1 MNQHESSQPG
11 TVYLVGAGPG
21 APDLVT
27 VRGLAVLRRADVVV
41 YDALAHP
48 QLVNEAPADAERV
61 YAGKRGYCVG
71 STLQETI
78 HEVMANRAR
87 AGLTVVRLKGGDP
100 CVFGRGGE
108 EAEYLAERGIPVDIV
123 PGVTTAVGACAA
135 AGIPLTHRDDTR
147 AVTLVTGHFDPD
159 SPDCTL
165 DWAALARVGTLVVY
179 MGLRHLDA
187 IAARLARHGLSPDT
201 PAAVVCRG
209 TLPDQR
215 VIEAPLEHLPAAA
228 HAAGASA
235 PAVIVIGAVV
245 AHRARL
251 LSLASA
257 ASEGASA

>member
-1 MNQHESSQPG
+1 
-11 TVYLVGAGPG
+11 
-21 APDLVT
+21 
-27 VRGLAVLRRADVVV
+27 V
-41 YDALAHP
+41 YDALIHP
-48 QLVNEAPADAERV
+48 ELLAQARADAERV

-108 EAEYLAERGIPVDIV
+108 EAEYLAQCGIPVEIV

-135 AGIPLTHRDDTR
+135 AGIPLTHRDETQ

-159 SPDCTL
+159 SPDCKL
-165 DWAALARVGTLVVY
+165 DWAALARAGTLVVY

-187 IAARLARHGLSPDT
+187 IAARLIGAGLDPDT

-209 TLPDQR
+209 TLPDQA
-215 VIEAPLEHLPAAA
+215 VIDSTLSLLPAAA
-228 HAAGASA
+228 RDAGASA
-235 PAVIVIGAVV
+235 PAVIVVGAVV
-245 AHRARL
+245 AHRSRM
-251 LSLASA
+251 LALA
-257 ASEGASA
+257 AEGALA

>member
-1 MNQHESSQPG
+1 MTPTEHIRPG
-11 TVYLVGAGPG
+11 TVFLVGAGPG

-27 VRGLAVLRRADVVV
+27 VRGLNALRRADVVV
-41 YDALAHP
+41 YDALVHP
-48 QLVNEAPADAERV
+48 ELLANAPSDAERV

-108 EAEYLAERGIPVDIV
+108 EAEYLAERGIPVEIV

-135 AGIPLTHRDDTR
+135 AGIPLTHRDETQ

-159 SPDCTL
+159 SPDCKL
-165 DWAALARVGTLVVY
+165 DWAALARAGTLVVY

-187 IAARLARHGLSPDT
+187 IAARLIENGLATDT
-201 PAAVVCRG
+201 PAAVICRG
-209 TLPDQR
+209 TLPDQQ
-215 VIEAPLEHLPAAA
+215 VIESPLYLLPATART
-228 HAAGASA
+228 AGAAA
-235 PAVIVIGAVV
+235 PAVIVVGEVV
-245 AHRARL
+245 AHRARM
-251 LSLASA
+251 LALA
-257 ASEGASA
+257 AEGAVA

>member
-1 MNQHESSQPG
+1 MTPFEHTPPG

-21 APDLVT
+21 VPDLIT
-27 VRGLAVLRRADVVV
+27 VRGLNTLRRADVVV
-41 YDALAHP
+41 YDALVHP
-48 QLVNEAPADAERV
+48 ELIGHAPAAERV
-61 YAGKRGYCVG
+61 YVGKRGYCVG

-108 EAEYLAERGIPVDIV
+108 EAEYLAGRGIPVEIV

-135 AGIPLTHRDDTR
+135 AGIPLTHRDETQ

-159 SPDCTL
+159 SPECKL
-165 DWAALARVGTLVVY
+165 DWHALARAGTLVVY

-187 IAARLARHGLSPDT
+187 IAARLIGAGLAPNT

-209 TLPDQR
+209 TLPDQQ
-215 VIEAPLEHLPAAA
+215 VIDSSLSLLPAAA
-228 HAAGASA
+228 RSAGAAA
-235 PAVIVIGAVV
+235 PAVIVIGEVV
-245 AHRARL
+245 AHRSRM
-251 LSLASA
+251 LSLAA
-257 ASEGASA
+257 EGALA